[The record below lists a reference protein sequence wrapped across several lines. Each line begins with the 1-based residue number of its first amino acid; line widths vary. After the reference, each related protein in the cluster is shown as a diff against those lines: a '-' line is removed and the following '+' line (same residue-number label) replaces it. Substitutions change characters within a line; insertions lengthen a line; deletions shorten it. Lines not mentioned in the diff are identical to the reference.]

1 MNSIM
6 RLKPF
11 ENKQLD
17 LTTFD
22 EISQGASDTDA
33 VHMLKLIIFDDPY
46 VSVRA
51 AKIYFRTCL
60 SVIF

>member
-33 VHMLKLIIFDDPY
+33 AHI
-46 VSVRA
+46 
-51 AKIYFRTCL
+51 
-60 SVIF
+60 